1 MLLWLLRVYHISS
14 HDHFLR
20 RSLHT
25 FAMRPTASRPSHV
38 RATSPTRTSTH
49 TTSPSLHGWAST
61 TRAPSSRMTTRSR
74 HAILPSTARAASC
87 LRRRPRRR
95 LLQPLALLQLQPRL
109 QPRQHPRAQ
118 RPALAAVRA
127 TARLRS
133 ERGTRSSSKVREREM
148 GEGRV
153 EGGREV
159 WTRLGFETVYE

>member
-49 TTSPSLHGWAST
+49 TTSPSLHGWAS

-133 ERGTRSSSKVREREM
+133 ERGTVQLKSERERD
-148 GEGRV
+148 G
-153 EGGREV
+153 
-159 WTRLGFETVYE
+159 